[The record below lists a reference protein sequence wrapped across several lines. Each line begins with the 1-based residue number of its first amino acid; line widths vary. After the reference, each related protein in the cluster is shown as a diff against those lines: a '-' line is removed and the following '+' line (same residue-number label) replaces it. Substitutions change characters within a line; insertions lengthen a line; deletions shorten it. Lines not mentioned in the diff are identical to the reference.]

1 MREGVVQWT
10 TDGPPPRPL
19 PSRVRGA
26 KGNGFRWHSN
36 QSRTRAMAR
45 SFLFAQDTGDAATTR
60 LIATAAQLTGFM
72 KGEPGPDRP
81 GWYRPGADNGPMLAE
96 LHAAL
101 AATYP
106 KAGPA
111 FYAVRLWTNLLWQ
124 PAYLAVISAHFHGA
138 MPDLTGLS
146 QQRRGIYVDG
156 YRLLP
161 GAQVAGSV
169 EALIDNAGSQIS
181 AMTAVML
188 EEVNALAR
196 LKPLPARR
204 LLADRMLS
212 LMVWLSQRRRDL
224 PPATIRD
231 YSEQWLSVL
240 GLAGQG
246 DLQSVFAPD
255 GRELLIVRRKGCCL
269 DYRID
274 PDRLCATCPKQDDTV
289 RVARQ
294 TANALAEL

>member
-1 MREGVVQWT
+1 
-10 TDGPPPRPL
+10 
-19 PSRVRGA
+19 
-26 KGNGFRWHSN
+26 
-36 QSRTRAMAR
+36 MAR

-72 KGEPGPDRP
+72 KGQPGPARP

-106 KAGPA
+106 KAGSA
-111 FYAVRLWTNLLWQ
+111 FHAVRLWTNLLWQ
-124 PAYLAVISAHFHGA
+124 PAYLAVISAHIHGA
-138 MPDLTGLS
+138 MPDLSGLS

-169 EALIDNAGSQIS
+169 EVLIDNAGSQLK
-181 AMTAVML
+181 AMAAVML
-188 EEVNALAR
+188 EEVNALAK

-224 PPATIRD
+224 PPEQIEA
-231 YSEQWLSVL
+231 YSAQWLHVL
-240 GLAGQG
+240 GLTGQGELETVGGAAGQ
-246 DLQSVFAPD
+246 
-255 GRELLIVRRKGCCL
+255 RLLIVKRKGCCL

-274 PDRLCATCPKQDDTV
+274 PDRLCATCPKQDNAV
-289 RVARQ
+289 RLARQ

>member
-1 MREGVVQWT
+1 
-10 TDGPPPRPL
+10 
-19 PSRVRGA
+19 
-26 KGNGFRWHSN
+26 
-36 QSRTRAMAR
+36 MAR

-60 LIATAAQLTGFM
+60 LIATAAQFTGFM
-72 KGEPGPDRP
+72 KGEPGRP
-81 GWYRPGADNGPMLAE
+81 RAGWYQPGGDNVIMLAE

-124 PAYLAVISAHFHGA
+124 PAYVAVISAHIHGA
-138 MPDLTGLS
+138 MPDLNGLS

-161 GAQVAGSV
+161 GLQTAGPV
-169 EALIDNAGSQIS
+169 EALIDNGGTQLK
-181 AMTAVML
+181 AMAAAML
-188 EEVNALAR
+188 DEVNALAK

-212 LMVWLSQRRRDL
+212 LMVWLSHRRRDL
-224 PPATIRD
+224 PADTIRE
-231 YSEQWLSVL
+231 YSEQWLAAL
-240 GLAGQG
+240 GLTGQG
-246 DLQSVFAPD
+246 DLQSVLAPD

-274 PDRLCATCPKQDDTV
+274 PDRLCATCPKQDDAV

-294 TANALAEL
+294 TANALAELG